1 MIGVCKLDLRLPENH
16 SLKEK
21 RHVLR
26 KLVDRVRTRFNVAIS
41 EVGDND
47 LWQRAQMGFCT
58 VGNDRRHINS
68 SLDKVINFIEQMN
81 LVEMLQ
87 TEIEIITTEKELDSI
102 VDTIIKTAQT
112 GDIGD
117 GKIFVAPVDEVIR
130 IRTGERGQKAV

>member
-1 MIGVCKLDLRLPENH
+1 MVIGVCKLDLRIPENH

-26 KLVDRVRTRFNVAIS
+26 KLIDRVRTRFNVSIS

-68 SLDKVINFIEQMN
+68 SLDKVIYFIEQMN
-81 LVEMLQ
+81 LVEMVH
-87 TEIEIITTEKELDSI
+87 TEIEIISL
-102 VDTIIKTAQT
+102 
-112 GDIGD
+112 
-117 GKIFVAPVDEVIR
+117 
-130 IRTGERGQKAV
+130 

>member
-1 MIGVCKLDLRLPENH
+1 MIGVCKLDLRIPENH

-26 KLVDRVRTRFNVAIS
+26 KLIDRVRTRFNVAIS

-68 SLDKVINFIEQMN
+68 SLDKVIYFIEQMN
-81 LVEMLQ
+81 LVEMVH
-87 TEIEIITTEKELDSI
+87 TEIEIISL
-102 VDTIIKTAQT
+102 
-112 GDIGD
+112 
-117 GKIFVAPVDEVIR
+117 
-130 IRTGERGQKAV
+130 

>member
-1 MIGVCKLDLRLPENH
+1 MVIGVCKLDLRIPENH

-26 KLVDRVRTRFNVAIS
+26 KLIDRVKTRFNVAIA

-81 LVEMLQ
+81 LVE
-87 TEIEIITTEKELDSI
+87 TVNSEIEIISL
-102 VDTIIKTAQT
+102 
-112 GDIGD
+112 
-117 GKIFVAPVDEVIR
+117 
-130 IRTGERGQKAV
+130 

>member
-1 MIGVCKLDLRLPENH
+1 MVIGVCKLDLRIPENH

-26 KLVDRVRTRFNVAIS
+26 KLIDRVKTRFNVAIS

-68 SLDKVINFIEQMN
+68 SLDKVIYFIEQMN
-81 LVEMLQ
+81 LVEMVR
-87 TEIEIITTEKELDSI
+87 TEIEIISL
-102 VDTIIKTAQT
+102 
-112 GDIGD
+112 
-117 GKIFVAPVDEVIR
+117 
-130 IRTGERGQKAV
+130 

>member
-1 MIGVCKLDLRLPENH
+1 MVIGVCKLDLRIPENH

-26 KLVDRVRTRFNVAIS
+26 KLIDRVRTRFNVAIS

-68 SLDKVINFIEQMN
+68 SLDKVIYFIEQMN
-81 LVEMLQ
+81 LVEMVR
-87 TEIEIITTEKELDSI
+87 TEIEIIS
-102 VDTIIKTAQT
+102 
-112 GDIGD
+112 
-117 GKIFVAPVDEVIR
+117 F
-130 IRTGERGQKAV
+130 

>member
-1 MIGVCKLDLRLPENH
+1 MVIGVCKLDLRIPENH

-26 KLVDRVRTRFNVAIS
+26 KLIDRVRTRFNVAIS

-68 SLDKVINFIEQMN
+68 SLDKVIYFIEQMN
-81 LVEMLQ
+81 LVEMLH
-87 TEIEIITTEKELDSI
+87 TEIEIISL
-102 VDTIIKTAQT
+102 
-112 GDIGD
+112 
-117 GKIFVAPVDEVIR
+117 
-130 IRTGERGQKAV
+130 

>member
-1 MIGVCKLDLRLPENH
+1 MVIGVCKLDLRIPENH

-26 KLVDRVRTRFNVAIS
+26 KLVDRVRNRFNVAIS

-68 SLDKVINFIEQMN
+68 SLDKVIYFIEQMN
-81 LVEMLQ
+81 LVEMVR
-87 TEIEIITTEKELDSI
+87 TEIEIISL
-102 VDTIIKTAQT
+102 
-112 GDIGD
+112 
-117 GKIFVAPVDEVIR
+117 
-130 IRTGERGQKAV
+130 

>member
-1 MIGVCKLDLRLPENH
+1 MVIGVCKLDLRIPENH

-26 KLVDRVRTRFNVAIS
+26 KLIDRVRTRFNVAIS

-68 SLDKVINFIEQMN
+68 SLDKVIYFIEQMN
-81 LVEMLQ
+81 LVEMVR
-87 TEIEIITTEKELDSI
+87 TEIEIIS
-102 VDTIIKTAQT
+102 V
-112 GDIGD
+112 
-117 GKIFVAPVDEVIR
+117 
-130 IRTGERGQKAV
+130 